1 MTKSKI
7 IKKTESLLKECGF
20 THEDYVISLQGPT
33 LILAQSGRDRLDQDL
48 TIKADLM
55 WIGIKII

>member
-7 IKKTESLLKECGF
+7 IKKAEALLKECGF
-20 THEDYVISLQGPT
+20 TQQDFVISLQGPT
-33 LILAQSGRDRLDQDL
+33 LILAQSGRDKLDKDL

-55 WIGIKII
+55 WIGIQII